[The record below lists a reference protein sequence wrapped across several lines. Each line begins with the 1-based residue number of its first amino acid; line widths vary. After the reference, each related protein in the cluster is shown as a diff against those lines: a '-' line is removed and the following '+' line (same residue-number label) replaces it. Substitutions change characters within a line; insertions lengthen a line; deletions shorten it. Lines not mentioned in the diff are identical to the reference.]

1 MFQKSCILPFGRG
14 RSAAH
19 FSHVTR
25 NHLHRT
31 NIMNDQSAAT
41 ARDYD
46 SHTPSVSPAVVHP
59 SRAPLPRLNEGAF
72 RRAVC
77 MFPFGAISNLRAGEV
92 PRAFPFSLR
101 PLNADSPMP

>member
-1 MFQKSCILPFGRG
+1 MFRKSCIFPFGRG

-19 FSHVTR
+19 FSLVTR

-31 NIMNDQSAAT
+31 NTMNDQSAAT

-46 SHTPSVSPAVVHP
+46 SHTPSVSPAVVRP

-72 RRAVC
+72 RRAARVL
-77 MFPFGAISNLRAGEV
+77 PFGAISNLRALEI
-92 PRAFPFSLR
+92 PRTMPFS
-101 PLNADSPMP
+101 PEPTA

>member
-1 MFQKSCILPFGRG
+1 MCQKSYIFRFGRAG
-14 RSAAH
+14 HAAH
-19 FSHVTR
+19 FSLVTR

-31 NIMNDQSAAT
+31 NTMNDQSAAT

-72 RRAVC
+72 RRAARVL
-77 MFPFGAISNLRAGEV
+77 PFGAISNLRAGEV